1 MDCDDATECGSGGA
15 NDGVNITIPYL
26 RRLIFYAEAL
36 AYGAPKTTLS
46 IDDDDDA
53 PNLDEDGESL
63 VSHLAQI
70 LLLAADPLNL
80 ISSKTVPSEFFEDGD
95 IGRVVDDE
103 AMQEND
109 DTENEEA
116 TDECIPYKF
125 IPLRVK
131 GGRKRD
137 PTRIDALRHLL
148 RALAPIALDVA
159 TRACCH
165 VLVSNTESA
174 KKKKSNTADND
185 DNDDV
190 SGERE
195 RLQAFVLMGFWISV
209 APQLAPIISD
219 LFNEYPN
226 LAASNNVECP
236 LSILP
241 FVQNK
246 MTAGEGISK
255 ADDDEE
261 AEAAVVAA
269 EAATELLDAF
279 CSKRNEN
286 AFVRKWW
293 NWDTSLFILIHA
305 GSDLDYAKVV
315 KEENNTNNTESTVK
329 DIAYFIG
336 GYSPETNAPHCTHWK
351 EPLFQMRWFA
361 SRAVGSLFSLRP
373 LPLSNFLKSVSVY
386 DIDVP
391 FVRHPWSIDEE
402 SALWEKNSMLGVGRI
417 VLPNTRKIKLE
428 MKSPDDNVA
437 KYTFPIPSI
446 EDVRDTIQLHP
457 SLVHA
462 GRGALIPRRGSV
474 VSYHHWCQSD
484 DESQERYPIQSVPLF
499 QRILQKIKSNSR
511 NGKVVLIVCIR
522 VLTGSPSAN
531 FSCQDDELL
540 ELHVDEETDSK
551 TLLGS
556 YVATDIPGE
565 FIWMP
570 GPLTTAARSGRW
582 VLIEDVDSCPE
593 EIQAALL
600 RLLEERVLP
609 LGVGK
614 EERCHPGFR
623 LFGTCLTHINSDGR
637 PTRRLG
643 AGGKR
648 ILQPNL
654 WRKVHV
660 NPLPFAELQEVGQ
673 QMHPDLPKSVAEAV
687 LNVLRRLDNSG
698 RDDEGDNTNNDQT
711 RNSGHM
717 KEGIFGHGARSASV
731 REYIKLLS
739 RIASALHFEP
749 GSDYVTESQ
758 RLDCLAET
766 VDIFAMS
773 CPNIERRRDFISQI
787 AAPIWGLT
795 ADAATRYIEGRIPS
809 ISAGGHMNRRIEIGR
824 TKFAREEEELR
835 RDKPCARLMESVAVC
850 AAQNEPA
857 LLVGETGCGK
867 TTIVQRLANLTG
879 QSLLVQNLSLQ
890 TDSTDLLGGYK
901 PLEMRHVA
909 RGVYDKFVDL
919 FVSSFSRSQNA
930 QFLRYVLTAFEK
942 GDWKKLAQCF
952 LKAAGMGEKKM
963 NELSKKGKEA
973 NNLELWSDFRST
985 AERFERQ
992 RVASE
997 SGLAFLFTEGALVD
1011 AIRTGKWVLLDEIN
1025 LASSETL
1032 QRLCGLLDDAHGS
1045 ITLTEKAMNPATDAG
1060 KKDLPAS
1067 IRSRFTEIYVDELYL
1082 DKAVST
1088 NGVPLEHSESVMS
1101 SVDMY
1106 LKCRSLSE
1114 QSLVDGGGQRPRY
1127 TMRTLCRT
1135 LVAARNLV
1143 IQQRFAPQ
1151 RALLE
1156 GFELAFEG
1164 SLDLPSRAIVQKQF
1178 KSMLSKG
1185 PEGRN
1190 GSNAFVM
1197 IKPFWIKSGPADP
1210 TDWADPVNSPDG
1222 KPKFVLTPSATG
1234 NLRRLC
1240 QAVASGPWSV
1250 LLEGPTSAGKTSL
1263 VEYLA
1268 ARCGHRCVRIN
1279 NHEHTDI
1286 QEYTGSYAA
1295 DSKGKISFQE
1305 GILVQALRKGHW
1317 VILDELNLAPSE
1329 VLEALNR
1336 LLDDNRELY
1345 LAEINEVVKPHENFR
1360 LFATQNPAGAYGGRK
1375 PLSKAF
1381 RNRFVE
1387 VHMSDIPEDEMIV
1400 ILERRCDLLRWANR
1414 GASSKS
1420 ELAAEGYMLLAERLR
1435 VDEEK
1440 EVVRSVIEK
1449 EMKVSVELD
1458 ELYYGKGSEGRRLL
1472 SEALGQESSLAAS
1485 GIDASYFSTAMH
1497 NPERASAASRRYG
1510 VREDDRGSAAKH
1522 YYAKGA
1528 DIVNCH
1534 ASTETS
1540 DLLGGFRPVR
1550 GRQAIATDMVT
1561 KTADFLLKWE
1571 DPSFDIEEIA
1581 PSFMKQ
1587 QQSTSDTPS
1596 DSPNQII
1603 DFFRKLSKSYPCEEE
1618 ASEGDKKR
1626 RKFSGGKL
1634 AMNTDWAQLVSDTH
1648 REMEI
1653 MFQKHSALFEWA
1665 DGPLV
1670 LSMKDGNMILLDE
1683 MSLAEDA
1690 VLERLNSVLE
1700 PSRTLVLAEKGGEG
1714 PSCVHE
1720 TDDTTQIFSSE
1731 RTFSSTIEKHMLD
1744 DNTSV
1749 QGITEIRRF
1758 MLDYFEWFNV
1768 AICDDPASFCNDFK
1782 LSLRDVLSW
1791 ARFIADVHIKDK
1803 SVDLFSAFAHGA
1815 SLMHLDGLGLGTGVS
1830 NQDATAT
1837 KNKAKEFLYS
1847 KSLHKDELQG
1857 ISNSLISTQHTFGVE
1872 PFTISTGR
1880 EEIPQ
1885 CLGFNLTAPTTGMNL
1900 RRVLR
1905 GLQISKPILLE
1916 GSPGVGK
1923 TSLISALAKASGHHL
1938 VRINLSEQTDISDL
1952 MGSDLPYSSEGL
1964 GLLDELNLASQS
1976 VLEGLN
1982 SCLDH
1987 RASVYV
1993 PELGLTFDCPPTF
2006 RIFGAQNPLAQGGGR
2021 KGLPNPDIVENIISF
2036 NQGVQSDI
2044 DLRLYGQHGS
2054 PWEFNLRDIFRWCQ
2068 LLTSGGNS
2076 VTPDFVARYA
2086 DMLYTQRLR
2095 TDSDRTLIEN
2105 RFRDHFGDTFKSSPN
2120 AKLEVTKDSV
2130 VIGKTVLQRFTGSS
2144 HWSGVPVKESEADL
2158 SESLLR
2164 PMEAVASCIRMN
2176 WACLLIGPPSSGK
2189 SALLKNIA
2197 GACNVHIETLAMT
2210 SSTDV
2215 TELIGCFEQTD
2226 SLGMAKH
2233 VIATIRHIYDGVC
2246 VSGSVDGEL
2255 VQKINHYYWCISRE
2269 ISKLKDKDDK
2279 SSMTETKLSYQ
2290 RLGNCWNIL
2299 KQSCPLPLIFHRIS
2313 LTKSQHAAN
2322 AMERGYWLHLENVNF
2337 CPSSVLDR
2345 LNPLMEFGG
2354 ELVMTECG
2362 IADEEQNAKPRVI
2375 KPHPNFRLF
2384 LSMNPNSHGEVSRAM
2399 RNRCIEVYVLPSKL
2413 GSDHPDTK
2421 TVSEVDTID
2430 AFAGI
2435 WGMGIRSHAISQFL
2449 VQSHVTECQR
2459 SCEVQEDPPHINTL
2473 KQWGNLSIGL
2483 MRRGMSRTSIEVSH
2497 NITYEN
2503 DECSPFHAHGSA
2515 LMLAAAATGIVSG
2528 WNLQANPQISHIL
2541 RWSRL
2546 LRAVQID
2553 MDEDFKSEVFNYFVT
2568 LQPAQ
2573 FRTSGTGK
2581 QPGTR
2586 LLVEAISRLI
2596 EMIPY
2601 GDTKVALSVLDG
2613 YCTESASHVKCISL
2627 LLYSMLP
2634 SVASSQM
2641 TLNDTMDTFHET
2653 RLSDMGRSELKTFN
2667 SCQLSRISN
2676 LLGEMMTYSKLHQ
2689 ADDVSST
2696 SEMSVIAYRWMKK
2709 AFANFQLMHQ
2719 QAEDTNSEH
2728 CRLLKQLLLSIE
2740 ALDEVIQESTGGS
2753 LVSSDILWKRSGHP
2767 LLPSKRNEFE
2777 DLNTLQ
2783 AISKSCALTTEDLFG
2798 FAKIGSS
2805 PTTVQVD
2812 LKKLISL
2819 NHGSLFAKSVFRR
2832 ELLGALGLTF
2842 WAATDETKDV
2852 ASKGTAYN
2860 ALKVLTRSFSKS
2872 KDEFVASVH
2881 LATIDTSIKTR
2892 STRAFGEIQCAQIG
2906 EILCISE
2913 EAAIVGT
2920 VSQILQKYYDSDHS
2934 EVITDLRKLEGKI
2947 KSFVNNHLLIRNDQ
2961 RVIFGRIKLSYG
2973 HWRVM
2978 VQYFQRPRFNQ
2989 LSSLSPALWNKD
3001 GSDLPRVQESSSL
3014 FDAASKNVILSSCA
3028 GPSRTELNVQRAALF
3043 RLLRL
3048 PSQDVGTV
3056 FSTVENGEA
3065 RKAQAKKLINLFAQ
3079 KLTADSIVQPTE
3091 IIRYL
3096 ALNVLGAFQEEFRV
3110 TDIVHL
3116 LSNGASE
3123 LVAIFGKCQ
3132 TKSFVNTSSSLQCHW
3147 KEAGGKGGSA
3157 KLVLDDVSSKLS
3169 SYSLHFAT
3177 KQLFTL
3183 AEQASKKKAGQQ
3195 KKIIER
3201 PSNSPPFQ
3209 ELFRE
3214 MHHFCRTVAST
3225 NNVLSLADA
3234 IENQPNSRSQ
3244 EINWQYSA
3252 AAFSDR
3258 LSSVYSMYEDITIPC
3273 LSEIRS
3279 IQRGLR
3285 ELALNYDVSS
3295 RAGAIVK
3302 MQDALLSYP
3311 IVNKSFSHHLTNQS
3325 YAEVVKEL
3333 SHRFG
3338 IDGCAKQD
3346 VGAILRSIELA
3357 TLMRLQ
3363 VGSKMNRQNKLH
3375 GETLDQVN
3383 AMFASLAQST
3393 GIESFTADTADKDAI
3408 VDQEE
3413 KELREYFPDHGAEF
3427 QRIVAKL
3434 EHEEDESDEEDD
3446 IVKAKETAQLSDLE
3460 WMKKSQ
3466 EEQKFLGSHMFAL
3479 TLRCSVNRSLW
3490 SPLLTNDAIR
3500 DFHSDPFPS
3509 ESVKADAPLRSLLI
3523 RVGQLLG
3530 AFPGHSVLVAIGQI
3544 VEKVRQLDIHTNSLG
3559 KVMSGL
3565 EVILRKAQDW
3575 EQHASQHVQLGK
3587 PLKEI
3592 SSLVATWRKL
3602 ELQSWSHLLTIR
3614 ENRRSVRPRRHWARL
3629 YALIHGISESEEL
3642 RASLNEAALK
3652 HGHSPSWIWK
3662 GYPEISKRLGADGDV
3677 KCIEDLAK
3685 VLDTFIL
3692 TSNIAEFRTRLDLIE
3707 NFANE
3712 LRNDCEVNG
3721 PTRVTLTR
3729 LLLSFCNY
3737 YSRFEPL
3744 ISKTITTL
3752 REPIEKRLK
3761 DEVKLAKWDEQSYY
3775 ALAESSEK
3783 NHRKLMKFLRDYDE
3797 ALDTSVLSVLE
3808 QNFAEGVRSMNQ
3820 GTAADHEPVTTMPS
3834 NVSIFPQ
3841 LSVGGKIIGDNT
3853 LPPTKMLSVS
3863 VPTGLSSK
3871 TRYTKRM
3878 KTVIPK
3884 GTSWAYNGAV
3894 AASEMSDAI
3903 FQRIDSLREP
3913 KVTKQ
3918 VKQRALTDLF
3928 KSLKDQGYSSMKW
3941 SVPFNLHHTHHMM
3954 QLPVPSLCG
3963 QSFWDNSVST
3973 SLDKA
3978 NHTSIDVRLRYHD
3991 FQRSMLANMIQSTST
4006 IESILRSYK
4015 GVAESLPMGQM
4026 NINRNIASF
4035 EESLSLLVENLNQL
4049 ILPMKEASQF
4059 VDNDQDRGRLR
4070 DAIALITGCVS
4081 KLEENYKFCH
4091 GQTPITSQRVESISV
4106 TMTKTLAEVRMN
4118 VQSCIE
4124 SCGNVIP
4131 SSLFVS
4137 SVEEVHRCYTLS
4149 LCVKENVEESI
4160 DATSKSPTVRATTAA
4175 ISALVQRILISAQSI
4190 CDVAEGAKDVE
4201 SNDDD
4206 YETTDD
4212 SSSLFRSNA
4221 KMIEEWS
4228 NLRQDRLIDGLE
4240 SLSESLTHLH
4250 NDISSNDY
4258 SRSLCTR
4265 ATVSSFALAD
4275 NIQEVSKSRL
4285 QDALTFYQNHAK
4297 FLYILLRVF
4306 RNLVAKGFCSDDVS
4320 DGGEGDGEGG
4330 AGDMKFEDDVEGT
4343 GMGEGDG
4350 KNDVTDEIEN
4360 EEQLLGLKGDE
4371 DQDASAQQERKELKE
4386 DEVDTGMEMEN
4397 DFDGEKFDLP
4407 DQPED
4412 QKEDDNGDDEE
4423 EELDREMGDGD
4434 DPNEQVVTKRC
4445 GTTTKMMNQDQEKF
4459 EEDSKMAGEQ
4469 LEDEMRTKED
4479 ENDDEDAK
4487 GKDGGEEH
4495 KPSQPE
4501 VDESK
4506 PEDSKDESAD
4516 KDENPIEDDMVNDD
4530 TEDKYED
4537 KHDGVDVR
4545 NENEDE
4551 EEGDEDLGIDL
4562 NDGLNLD
4569 DGEDANDDNASED
4582 GDMDDNIDE
4591 DADTDD
4597 NDGGEDGNTGE
4608 IDPEEEDDDEEM
4620 REPDNMEPVGQGGAG
4635 DEEQQNE
4642 PEAPDDEDQTPRSQP
4657 PPKSD
4662 YDSNEQLHG
4671 VAAEDGQ
4678 DQPEDDDADEGMADE
4693 NNTGGAEED
4702 DPTGQS
4708 SQGDG
4713 GNGDDGNWQK
4723 GRDEEQDGS
4732 TNQSEQHN
4740 EVPNPFRSPGDAEK
4754 FWHKRLDIIQDDSQ
4768 REEETD
4774 VSEEQANEE
4783 ENKQKDGQFEYTMEG
4798 EQNSGQ
4804 VLGVAEEE
4812 QAMQLNEADDDDVE
4826 PQNNQEDQINMDT
4839 DAEEKRAQQQNSS
4852 RSNRKD
4858 NAEPKQSDVKEEK
4871 MEDPAEVSE
4880 MDTHAEEEEDV
4891 EEDESNAVVK
4901 TKSASFKTQSTDDAS
4916 DDDNSVG
4923 DEQFIKTSMREA
4935 SSSHGALGGNKLRGD
4950 YRTGKRVNM
4959 KRIIGYIASGY
4970 RKDKIW
4976 LRRTKPAKRD
4986 YRVLIA
4992 VDDSE
4997 SMQNGKAGDMALRAL
5012 ATLANGMSQLEIGQ
5026 LGVASFGEDM
5036 KLIHPFNLPF
5046 TSESGVNI
5054 ASNFTF
5060 NAKRTRT
5067 ALCIESSIAALDSA
5081 KKNMLMVMI
5090 IVEGEA
5096 AESKKKNESIL
5107 NMKEVSFVNGKP
5119 KIKHFIEDYPFPF
5132 YLVVEDLA
5140 ALPEILGDALRQWF
5154 EMLAQIQN
5162 AV

>member
-1 MDCDDATECGSGGA
+1 MDCDDATERGSGGA

-46 IDDDDDA
+46 IDDDDA
-53 PNLDEDGESL
+53 SNLDEDGESL
-63 VSHLAQI
+63 VSHLAQL

-174 KKKKSNTADND
+174 KKMKSNTANDDD
-185 DNDDV
+185 DNDEE

-195 RLQAFVLMGFWISV
+195 RLQAFVLMGYWISV

-226 LAASNNVECP
+226 LAASNNMECP

-246 MTAGEGISK
+246 MTTGDRISK

-305 GSDLDYAKVV
+305 GSGLDYANVMKGNDVDADGDALME
-315 KEENNTNNTESTVK
+315 EENNTNNTESTIK

-386 DIDVP
+386 DSDVP

-417 VLPNTRKIKLE
+417 VLPNTRKMKLE
-428 MKSPDDNVA
+428 MQSPDDNVE

-446 EDVRDTIQLHP
+446 EDVRDAIQIHP

-484 DESQERYPIQSVPLF
+484 DESQ
-499 QRILQKIKSNSR
+499 QRISNSERSFIPTNTTVR
-511 NGKVVLIVCIR
+511 NISLIAIAMASDPHPPPILVCGPSGSGKSSLIREMARLCSSFASESS
-522 VLTGSPSAN
+522 TGSPSAN

-582 VLIEDVDSCPE
+582 VLVEDVDSCPE

-623 LFGTCLTHINSDGR
+623 LFGTCLTHVNSDGR
-637 PTRRLG
+637 QTRRLG

-698 RDDEGDNTNNDQT
+698 RDDEGGNTNNDQT

-749 GSDYVTESQ
+749 GSEYVTESQ

-809 ISAGGHMNRRIEIGR
+809 ISAGGHMNCRIEIGR
-824 TKFAREEEELR
+824 TKLLARRSEDDMNDDTLAPGKKKNFAETNHAL
-835 RDKPCARLMESVAVC
+835 RLMESVAVC

-1045 ITLTEKAMNPATDAG
+1045 ITLTEKGDAEAVIRHPDFRIFAAMNPATDAG

-1067 IRSRFTEIYVDELYL
+1067 IRSRFTEIYVDELVDPLQLRSVAARYL

-1135 LVAARNLV
+1135 LVAARNLI

-1178 KSMLSKG
+1178 KGMLSKG
-1185 PEGRN
+1185 VSQKERDHPGRRPEGRN

-1197 IKPFWIKSGPADP
+1197 IKPFWIKSGSADP

-1400 ILERRCDLLRWANR
+1400 ILERRCGCPPSHAKLLVKVMKSLRQRRSRSGIFRGKDGLITPRDLLRWANR

-1485 GIDASYFSTAMH
+1485 GIDVKAIAPTQSMMRLLTLVQRCIIQKEPVLLVGDTGCGKTTVVQLLSIIMQ
-1497 NPERASAASRRYG
+1497 
-1510 VREDDRGSAAKH
+1510 RELTV
-1522 YYAKGA
+1522 
-1528 DIVNCH
+1528 VNCH

-1561 KTADFLLKWE
+1561 KTTDFLLKWE

-1587 QQSTSDTPS
+1587 QQSTSDIPS

-1603 DFFRKLSKSYPCEEE
+1603 DFFRKLSKAYPCDEE

-1670 LSMKDGNMILLDE
+1670 LSMKDGSMILLDE

-1731 RTFSSTIEKHMLD
+1731 VRAHEDFRIFATMNPGGDFGKRELSPALRSRFTEIWVPSVSQRSDIDMVLERTFSSTIEKHMLD
-1744 DNTSV
+1744 DNNSV
-1749 QGITEIRRF
+1749 HGITEIRRF

-1830 NQDATAT
+1830 NHDATAT
-1837 KNKAKEFLYS
+1837 KNKAKEFLYRQITS
-1847 KSLHKDELQG
+1847 QGSSNVVGFQDELQG

-1952 MGSDLPYSSEGL
+1952 MGSDLPYSSESDSDAASSTAQFRWCDGVL
-1964 GLLDELNLASQS
+1964 LKAIKRGDWVLLDELNLASQS

-2021 KGLPNPDIVENIISF
+2021 KGLPKSFLNRFTKVYIEALTKADLTSIVMTQFPSLQADIVENIISF

-2105 RFRDHFGDTFKSSPN
+2105 RFRDHFEDTFKSSPN

-2130 VIGKTVLQRFTGSS
+2130 VIGKTELQRFTGSS

-2279 SSMTETKLSYQ
+2279 SSMTRNKTLLSAIGKLLECFEAVLSINSDFSSDFADQ
-2290 RLGNCWNIL
+2290 ITTCRQWLTSLKRKGSGTNNQSPFKWVDGIL
-2299 KQSCPLPLIFHRIS
+2299 VQ
-2313 LTKSQHAAN
+2313 

-2435 WGMGIRSHAISQFL
+2435 WGMGIRSHAIGQFL

-2473 KQWGNLSIGL
+2473 KQWGNLFIGL

-2503 DECSPFHAHGSA
+2503 DECSPFHADGSA

-2553 MDEDFKSEVFNYFVT
+2553 MDEDFKSEVFNYFVK

-2586 LLVEAISRLI
+2586 LLIEAISRLI

-2613 YCTESASHVKCISL
+2613 YCTESASHAKFISL

-2641 TLNDTMDTFHET
+2641 TLNDTLDTFHET
-2653 RLSDMGRSELKTFN
+2653 HTGMGRSELTTFN

-2696 SEMSVIAYRWMKK
+2696 SEMSVIAVSYHIDTNRLDTSVITCPITPHLFPLFKLVDDYLHTCHNMVATPSMDEVLSYENFLRCRDRFWQYLDRSAYCSSGSTSPVGFPIAGFLVQYRWMKK

-2719 QAEDTNSEH
+2719 QAEDSNSEH
-2728 CRLLKQLLLSIE
+2728 CRLLKQLLISIE

-2805 PTTVQVD
+2805 PSTVQVD

-2881 LATIDTSIKTR
+2881 LATIDTSIKTVENALDLEAIKNIIGELADKTNNADLFLR
-2892 STRAFGEIQCAQIG
+2892 DLLVAFGEIQCAQIG

-2920 VSQILQKYYDSDHS
+2920 VSQILQQYYDSDHS

-2947 KSFVNNHLLIRNDQ
+2947 KSFVNKSLAHTQRPTSDLRPYQTLLWALESESTTGSMLKHLLRCIFPRMLFSLHNHQWCNTFNDLDS
-2961 RVIFGRIKLSYG
+2961 ISCHL
-2973 HWRVM
+2973 
-2978 VQYFQRPRFNQ
+2978 
-2989 LSSLSPALWNKD
+2989 LSPALWNKD

-3096 ALNVLGAFQEEFRV
+3096 ALNVLGAFHEEFGV

-3116 LSNGASE
+3116 LSNDASE
-3123 LVAIFGKCQ
+3123 LVAILGKCQ
-3132 TKSFVNTSSSLQCHW
+3132 NKVIREHIIKLAVPLVENLQALETSDEGSSLWRRHLANAWIHIGLLRLHLLIPSSPIDPGRKPAEKVDQLNW
-3147 KEAGGKGGSA
+3147 F
-3157 KLVLDDVSSKLS
+3157 LDDVSSKLS
-3169 SYSLHFAT
+3169 SYSLHFGMTCGDFTPDTAAT

-3225 NNVLSLADA
+3225 KNVLSLADA

-3393 GIESFTADTADKDAI
+3393 GIESITADTADKDAI

-3434 EHEEDESDEEDD
+3434 EDEEDESDEEDD
-3446 IVKAKETAQLSDLE
+3446 IVKAKETTQLSDLEVSMIVELHRELFSPSKKKIEDSLRIKAFTRCYDAASRLNHLTE

-3509 ESVKADAPLRSLLI
+3509 ESVKADSPLRSLLI

-3629 YALIHGISESEEL
+3629 YGLIHGISESEEL

-3820 GTAADHEPVTTMPS
+3820 GAAADHEPVTTMPS

-3841 LSVGGKIIGDNT
+3841 LSAGGKIVGDNT
-3853 LPPTKMLSVS
+3853 LQPNQNVISFRSNRLIIKDVS
-3863 VPTGLSSK
+3863 SEEWSSADMVDLADK
-3871 TRYTKRM
+3871 YVVGISRYTKRM

-3918 VKQRALTDLF
+3918 MKQRALTDLF

-3941 SVPFNLHHTHHMM
+3941 SVPFNMHHTHHMM

-3963 QSFWDNSVST
+3963 QSFWDNSAST
-3973 SLDKA
+3973 SLDKGESYF
-3978 NHTSIDVRLRYHD
+3978 HRCQVEISRLRIEISMLGSQYMSQREMTLMQGYSDHIL
-3991 FQRSMLANMIQSTST
+3991 FILCQQRSMLANMIQSTST

-4026 NINRNIASF
+4026 NISMNIASF

-4106 TMTKTLAEVRMN
+4106 TMTKTLAEVRMD

-4190 CDVAEGAKDVE
+4190 CDVGEGAKDVE
-4201 SNDDD
+4201 SNGDDN
-4206 YETTDD
+4206 ETTDD

-4228 NLRQDRLIDGLE
+4228 DLRQDRLIDGLE

-4250 NDISSNDY
+4250 NDIYSNDY

-4434 DPNEQVVTKRC
+4434 DPNEQVVDE
-4445 GTTTKMMNQDQEKF
+4445 KMWDN
-4459 EEDSKMAGEQ
+4459 
-4469 LEDEMRTKED
+4469 
-4479 ENDDEDAK
+4479 DED
-4487 GKDGGEEH
+4487 GK
-4495 KPSQPE
+4495 
-4501 VDESK
+4501 
-4506 PEDSKDESAD
+4506 
-4516 KDENPIEDDMVNDD
+4516 
-4530 TEDKYED
+4530 
-4537 KHDGVDVR
+4537 
-4545 NENEDE
+4545 
-4551 EEGDEDLGIDL
+4551 L
-4562 NDGLNLD
+4562 
-4569 DGEDANDDNASED
+4569 
-4582 GDMDDNIDE
+4582 
-4591 DADTDD
+4591 
-4597 NDGGEDGNTGE
+4597 
-4608 IDPEEEDDDEEM
+4608 
-4620 REPDNMEPVGQGGAG
+4620 
-4635 DEEQQNE
+4635 
-4642 PEAPDDEDQTPRSQP
+4642 
-4657 PPKSD
+4657 
-4662 YDSNEQLHG
+4662 
-4671 VAAEDGQ
+4671 
-4678 DQPEDDDADEGMADE
+4678 
-4693 NNTGGAEED
+4693 
-4702 DPTGQS
+4702 
-4708 SQGDG
+4708 
-4713 GNGDDGNWQK
+4713 
-4723 GRDEEQDGS
+4723 
-4732 TNQSEQHN
+4732 
-4740 EVPNPFRSPGDAEK
+4740 
-4754 FWHKRLDIIQDDSQ
+4754 
-4768 REEETD
+4768 
-4774 VSEEQANEE
+4774 
-4783 ENKQKDGQFEYTMEG
+4783 
-4798 EQNSGQ
+4798 
-4804 VLGVAEEE
+4804 
-4812 QAMQLNEADDDDVE
+4812 
-4826 PQNNQEDQINMDT
+4826 
-4839 DAEEKRAQQQNSS
+4839 
-4852 RSNRKD
+4852 
-4858 NAEPKQSDVKEEK
+4858 
-4871 MEDPAEVSE
+4871 
-4880 MDTHAEEEEDV
+4880 
-4891 EEDESNAVVK
+4891 
-4901 TKSASFKTQSTDDAS
+4901 
-4916 DDDNSVG
+4916 
-4923 DEQFIKTSMREA
+4923 
-4935 SSSHGALGGNKLRGD
+4935 
-4950 YRTGKRVNM
+4950 
-4959 KRIIGYIASGY
+4959 
-4970 RKDKIW
+4970 
-4976 LRRTKPAKRD
+4976 
-4986 YRVLIA
+4986 
-4992 VDDSE
+4992 
-4997 SMQNGKAGDMALRAL
+4997 
-5012 ATLANGMSQLEIGQ
+5012 
-5026 LGVASFGEDM
+5026 
-5036 KLIHPFNLPF
+5036 
-5046 TSESGVNI
+5046 
-5054 ASNFTF
+5054 
-5060 NAKRTRT
+5060 
-5067 ALCIESSIAALDSA
+5067 
-5081 KKNMLMVMI
+5081 
-5090 IVEGEA
+5090 
-5096 AESKKKNESIL
+5096 
-5107 NMKEVSFVNGKP
+5107 
-5119 KIKHFIEDYPFPF
+5119 
-5132 YLVVEDLA
+5132 
-5140 ALPEILGDALRQWF
+5140 
-5154 EMLAQIQN
+5154 
-5162 AV
+5162 

>member
-1 MDCDDATECGSGGA
+1 MGCEDETERGSGGA
-15 NDGVNITIPYL
+15 NGGVNITIPYL

-36 AYGAPKTTLS
+36 AYGAPKTSLS
-46 IDDDDDA
+46 TDDA
-53 PNLDEDGESL
+53 PSLDGDGESL
-63 VSHLAQI
+63 VNHLAQI

-95 IGRVVDDE
+95 IGRVVDE
-103 AMQEND
+103 SMQEND
-109 DTENEEA
+109 DTETEEA

-148 RALAPIALDVA
+148 RALAPVALDVA

-174 KKKKSNTADND
+174 KKKTSNNNTSAEDEN
-185 DNDDV
+185 NEK

-226 LAASNNVECP
+226 LAANNDVECP

-246 MTAGEGISK
+246 MNGQSGSK
-255 ADDDEE
+255 PVDDEE

-269 EAATELLDAF
+269 EAAAELLDSF

-286 AFVRKWW
+286 AFVKKWW

-305 GSDLDYAKVV
+305 GSDLNYANVMKGDNVDADGDALM
-315 KEENNTNNTESTVK
+315 EEGNNNMDNTESTVK

-336 GYSPETNAPHCTHWK
+336 GYSPETNAPHCIHWK
-351 EPLFQMRWFA
+351 EPIFQMRWFA
-361 SRAVGSLFSLRP
+361 SRAVGALFSLRP

-386 DIDVP
+386 DSDVP

-402 SALWEKNSMLGVGRI
+402 NALWEKNSMLSVGRI
-417 VLPNTRKIKLE
+417 VLPNTRKIKTDAQ
-428 MKSPDDNVA
+428 SPDDNVD
-437 KYTFPIPSI
+437 KYTFPIPSL
-446 EDVRDTIQLHP
+446 EDVRDAIQLHP
-457 SLVHA
+457 SLIHA
-462 GRGALIPRRGSV
+462 GRGILLPRRGSV

-484 DESQERYPIQSVPLF
+484 DASQ
-499 QRILQKIKSNSR
+499 QRISSPERSFIPTNTTVRNISLIAIAMASDPHPPPILVCGPSGSGKSS
-511 NGKVVLIVCIR
+511 LIREMARLCSSFAAESPR
-522 VLTGSPSAN
+522 GSLSVN

-540 ELHVDEETDSK
+540 ELHIDEETDSK

-673 QMHPDLPKSVAEAV
+673 QMHPELPKSVAEAV
-687 LNVLRRLDNSG
+687 LNVLRNLDNSG
-698 RDDEGDNTNNDQT
+698 RGDENENASNDQT
-711 RNSGHM
+711 RKTGHM
-717 KEGIFGHGARSASV
+717 KESIFGHGARSASV

-749 GSDYVTESQ
+749 GSEYVTESQ

-824 TKFAREEEELR
+824 TKLLARRSEDDMNDDTIAPGKKKNFAETNHAL
-835 RDKPCARLMESVAVC
+835 RLMESVAVC

-930 QFLRYVLTAFEK
+930 QFLRYVLAAFEK

-992 RVASE
+992 RIASE

-1045 ITLTEKAMNPATDAG
+1045 ITLTEKGDAEAVIRHPDFRIFAAMNPATDAG

-1067 IRSRFTEIYVDELYL
+1067 IRSRFTEIYVDELVDPLQLRSVAARYL

-1101 SVDMY
+1101 SVDTY

-1135 LVAARNLV
+1135 LVAARNLI

-1185 PEGRN
+1185 VSQKERDHPGRRPEGRN
-1190 GSNAFVM
+1190 GGNAFVM

-1222 KPKFVLTPSATG
+1222 KPKFVLTPSATA

-1400 ILERRCDLLRWANR
+1400 ILERRCGCPTSHAKLLVKVMKSLRQRRSRSGIFRGKDGLITPRDLLRWANR

-1420 ELAAEGYMLLAERLR
+1420 DLAAEGYMLLAERLR

-1449 EMKVSVELD
+1449 EMKVSIELD
-1458 ELYYGKGSEGRRLL
+1458 ELYYGKSSEGRRLL

-1485 GIDASYFSTAMH
+1485 GINVKAIAPTQSMMRLLTLVQRCIVQKEPVLLVGDTGCGKTTVVQLLSIIMQ
-1497 NPERASAASRRYG
+1497 
-1510 VREDDRGSAAKH
+1510 RELTV
-1522 YYAKGA
+1522 
-1528 DIVNCH
+1528 VNCH

-1550 GRQAIATDMVT
+1550 GRQAIATDMIA
-1561 KTADFLLKWE
+1561 KTTEFLLKWA
-1571 DPSFDIEEIA
+1571 DPSFDIADIA
-1581 PSFMKQ
+1581 PSFLKQ
-1587 QQSTSDTPS
+1587 QQTAAEIPA
-1596 DSPNQII
+1596 DSPKQII
-1603 DFFRKLSKSYPCEEE
+1603 DFFRKLSKAYPGDDEVP
-1618 ASEGDKKR
+1618 EGDKKR

-1634 AMNTDWAQLVSDTH
+1634 AMNTDWAQLVTKTH
-1648 REMEI
+1648 RELEHL
-1653 MFQKHSALFEWA
+1653 FQKHSALFEWA

-1670 LSMKDGNMILLDE
+1670 LSMKDGKMILLDE

-1720 TDDTTQIFSSE
+1720 SDEPTQVFSSEVRAHEDFRFFATMNPGGDFGKRELSPALRSRFTEIWVPSISQRSDIDLVLE
-1731 RTFSSTIEKHMLD
+1731 RTFSSTIEKYVLD
-1744 DNTSV
+1744 DNSNV
-1749 QGITEIRRF
+1749 QGITEIRKM

-1803 SVDLFSAFAHGA
+1803 SVDIFSAFAHGA

-1830 NQDATAT
+1830 NQDAVAT
-1837 KNKAKEFLYS
+1837 KTKAKEFLYKQITS
-1847 KSLHKDELQG
+1847 QGSTNVVGFQDELQG
-1857 ISNSLISTQHTFGVE
+1857 ISNSLISTQHIFGVE

-1880 EEIPQ
+1880 EEKPQ

-1952 MGSDLPYSSEGL
+1952 MGSDLPYSSESDSEATTSTAQFRWCDGVL
-1964 GLLDELNLASQS
+1964 LKAIKRGDWVLLDELNLASQS

-1993 PELGLTFDCPPTF
+1993 PELGMTFDCPPTF

-2021 KGLPNPDIVENIISF
+2021 KGLPKSFLNRFTKVYIEALTKDDLISIVTTQFPSLQANTVENIISF

-2044 DLRLYGQHGS
+2044 DSRLYGQHGS

-2068 LLTSGGNS
+2068 LLTSGVNN

-2095 TDSDRTLIEN
+2095 TDADRTLIEN
-2105 RFRDHFGDTFKSSPN
+2105 RFRGHFGDTFKSSPN

-2130 VIGKTVLQRFTGSS
+2130 VIGKTVLQRFAGSS
-2144 HWSGVPVKESEADL
+2144 HWSGVPVQESESDL

-2189 SALLKNIA
+2189 SALLNKLA

-2233 VIATIRHIYDGVC
+2233 VITTIRHIYDDVC
-2246 VSGSVDGEL
+2246 VSGDVDGEL
-2255 VQKINHYYWCISRE
+2255 VQKINHYYWCISKE

-2279 SSMTETKLSYQ
+2279 SSMTRNKTLLSAIDKLLECFEATFALTSGSSRDFANQ
-2290 RLGNCWNIL
+2290 ITTCRQWLTSLKRKSSGINNQSPFKWVDGIL
-2299 KQSCPLPLIFHRIS
+2299 VQ
-2313 LTKSQHAAN
+2313 

-2413 GSDHPDTK
+2413 GSGQSDTK
-2421 TVSEVDTID
+2421 TGSEVDTID

-2435 WGMGIRSHAISQFL
+2435 WGMGIRSHAISQYM
-2449 VQSHVTECQR
+2449 VQSHVTEFQE
-2459 SCEVQEDPPHINTL
+2459 SSEVQEDLPHINTL
-2473 KQWGNLSIGL
+2473 KQWSNLFIGL
-2483 MRRGMSRTSIEVSH
+2483 MRRGMSRLSIEVSH
-2497 NITYEN
+2497 SITYEN
-2503 DECSPFHAHGSA
+2503 DKGLPIHADGFP
-2515 LMLAAAATGIVSG
+2515 LMLSATGIVSG

-2546 LRAVQID
+2546 IRTVQTD
-2553 MDEDFKSEVFNYFVT
+2553 MDGNHRSEVFNYFVS

-2573 FRTSGTGK
+2573 YRTSENCK
-2581 QPGTR
+2581 EPGTI
-2586 LLVEAISRLI
+2586 LLHEATARLI
-2596 EMIPY
+2596 EMIPC
-2601 GDTKVALSVLDG
+2601 GDARTALSVLDG
-2613 YCTESASHVKCISL
+2613 YCTEAASHVKFISL
-2627 LLYSMLP
+2627 FLCSLLSA
-2634 SVASSQM
+2634 SFASSQM
-2641 TLNDTMDTFHET
+2641 TLNDALETSERTTFK
-2653 RLSDMGRSELKTFN
+2653 L
-2667 SCQLSRISN
+2667 CQLSRISN
-2676 LLGEMMTYSKLHQ
+2676 LLREVTTYSNLHHV
-2689 ADDVSST
+2689 DDVSST
-2696 SEMSVIAYRWMKK
+2696 SEMSVIAVSYYIETNRLDSSAITCPITPLLFPLFKLVDEYLHTCHDMDATPSMEEVLSYENFLRCRDRFWQYLNRSQYSSSGATTSLVGFSIAGFLVQYRWMKK
-2709 AFANFQLMHQ
+2709 AFENFRLHQ
-2719 QAEDTNSEH
+2719 TEASNLEQSS
-2728 CRLLKQLLLSIE
+2728 LLKQLLLSIE
-2740 ALDEVIQESTGGS
+2740 ALDEIIHESTGGS

-2767 LLPSKRNEFE
+2767 LLPSKRDHFE
-2777 DLNTLQ
+2777 DLSSLQ
-2783 AISKSCALTTEDLFG
+2783 VISTSCALTTEGFFG

-2805 PTTVQVD
+2805 TPAVQVD
-2812 LKKLISL
+2812 LKRLLSL
-2819 NHGSLFAKSVFRR
+2819 NHGCLFVKSIFRR

-2842 WAATDETKDV
+2842 WATTDETKVV
-2852 ASKGTAYN
+2852 APKGAADN
-2860 ALKVLTRSFSKS
+2860 ALKVLTRSFSRS
-2872 KDEFVASVH
+2872 KDEFLANVH
-2881 LATIDTSIKTR
+2881 LATIDTSIKTVENALDLEAIKNIIGELADKTNNADVFLR
-2892 STRAFGEIQCAQIG
+2892 DLLVAFGGIQCSQIG

-2913 EAAIVGT
+2913 EAVIVGS
-2920 VSQILQKYYDSDHS
+2920 VSKILQQYYDFNHH
-2934 EVITDLRKLEGKI
+2934 EVITDLRKLQGKI
-2947 KSFVNNHLLIRNDQ
+2947 KSFVNKSIGYTQRPTSDLRPYQTLLWALESESTTESMLKHLLRCIFPRMLFSLHNHEWCNSFNDLESISCHL
-2961 RVIFGRIKLSYG
+2961 V
-2973 HWRVM
+2973 
-2978 VQYFQRPRFNQ
+2978 
-2989 LSSLSPALWNKD
+2989 SPALWNKD
-3001 GSDLPRVQESSSL
+3001 SSDLPRIQESSSL
-3014 FDAASKNVILSSCA
+3014 FDTASKNVILSSCA
-3028 GPSRTELNVQRAALF
+3028 GPSRTELNVQRAAVF

-3065 RKAQAKKLINLFAQ
+3065 RKAQAKKLINIFAQ

-3096 ALNVLGAFQEEFRV
+3096 ALNVLGAFQEEFGV
-3110 TDIVHL
+3110 TNVAHL
-3116 LSNGASE
+3116 LSNDVSE
-3123 LVAIFGKCQ
+3123 LVAIFSKCQ
-3132 TKSFVNTSSSLQCHW
+3132 NKIVREHIMKLAVPLIENLKALESSDMGNSLWRRH
-3147 KEAGGKGGSA
+3147 SA
-3157 KLVLDDVSSKLS
+3157 HAWIHIGLLRLHLMIPSSPIDPGRKPAEKVEQLNLFLDDVSSKLS
-3169 SYSLHFAT
+3169 SHSLHFGMTSGDFAPDTSAT

-3201 PSNSPPFQ
+3201 PPNSPPFQ

-3214 MHHFCRTVAST
+3214 IHNFCRTVAST
-3225 NNVLSLADA
+3225 SNVLSLADA
-3234 IENQPNSRSQ
+3234 VENQPNSRSQ

-3273 LSEIRS
+3273 LNEIRS
-3279 IQRGLR
+3279 IQHGLR
-3285 ELALNYDVSS
+3285 ELALNCDDSF

-3302 MQDALLSYP
+3302 MQDALLTYP
-3311 IVNKSFSHHLTNQS
+3311 IVNKSFPHHLTNQS
-3325 YAEVVKEL
+3325 YVDVVKEL
-3333 SHRFG
+3333 SNRFG
-3338 IDGCAKQD
+3338 VDGCAKQD
-3346 VGAILRSIELA
+3346 VGAILRSLELA

-3363 VGSKMNRQNKLH
+3363 VGSRMNRQNKLH

-3383 AMFASLAQST
+3383 SMFASLAQSAGIDSISTDTT
-3393 GIESFTADTADKDAI
+3393 GNGTDE
-3408 VDQEE
+3408 DQEE

-3427 QRIVAKL
+3427 QRIVAKS
-3434 EHEEDESDEEDD
+3434 EEEYEDESDEEEDF
-3446 IVKAKETAQLSDLE
+3446 VKPNTTTQLSDLEVSMIVDLHRELFSPSKKKIEDSLRIKAFTRCYDAASRLNHLTE

-3466 EEQKFLGSHMFAL
+3466 EEDKFLGSHMFAL
-3479 TLRCSVNRSLW
+3479 TLRCNVNRSLW

-3509 ESVKADAPLRSLLI
+3509 ESVKADVPLRSLLI

-3544 VEKVRQLDIHTNSLG
+3544 VERVRQLDIHTNSLG

-3587 PLKEI
+3587 PLKDI

-3614 ENRRSVRPRRHWARL
+3614 ENRRNVRPRRHWARL
-3629 YALIHGISESEEL
+3629 YGLIHGFRKSDELEVSLSEV
-3642 RASLNEAALK
+3642 ALK

-3662 GYPEISKRLGADGDV
+3662 GYPEISKRMGVDGDV

-3692 TSNIAEFRTRLDLIE
+3692 TSNIAEFRTRLNLIE

-3712 LRNDCEVNG
+3712 LRHDCEVNG
-3721 PTRVTLTR
+3721 PTRLTLTR

-3744 ISKTITTL
+3744 ISQKITTL
-3752 REPIEKRLK
+3752 RDPIEKRLK

-3820 GTAADHEPVTTMPS
+3820 GNAVDHEPVTTMPS

-3841 LSVGGKIIGDNT
+3841 LSVGGKIVGDNS
-3853 LPPTKMLSVS
+3853 LPPNKSATNFRSNRFIVKEVS
-3863 VPTGLSSK
+3863 SEEWSSAGMADIADK
-3871 TRYTKRM
+3871 FVVGISRYTKRM
-3878 KTVIPK
+3878 KTVIPQ
-3884 GTSWAYNGAV
+3884 GTSWAYNGAAV
-3894 AASEMSDAI
+3894 ASEMSNAI

-3941 SVPFNLHHTHHMM
+3941 SVPFHIHHIHHIM
-3954 QLPVPSLCG
+3954 QLPVPSLSG
-3963 QSFWDNSVST
+3963 QSFWDDSLST
-3973 SLDKA
+3973 SLDRGESYF
-3978 NHTSIDVRLRYHD
+3978 HRCQVEISRLRVEISMLGSQYMSQREMTLMQGYSDHIL
-3991 FQRSMLANMIQSTST
+3991 FILCQQRSMLANMIQSCST

-4015 GVAESLPMGQM
+4015 GVVEPLPMGQM
-4026 NINRNIASF
+4026 NISRNITNF
-4035 EESLSLLVENLNQL
+4035 EESLSSLVENLNQL
-4049 ILPMKEASQF
+4049 LLPMKEASQL
-4059 VDNDQDRGRLR
+4059 VDNDKDRERLR
-4070 DAIALITGCVS
+4070 DAIALVTGCVS

-4091 GQTPITSQRVESISV
+4091 GQTPITSQMIDSIRS
-4106 TMTKTLAEVRMN
+4106 TMTKTLDEVRLD
-4118 VQSCIE
+4118 VQSCVD
-4124 SCGNVIP
+4124 SCVNVIP

-4137 SVEEVHRCYTLS
+4137 CVEEANRCYTLS
-4149 LCVKENVEESI
+4149 LSVKETAEESI
-4160 DATSKSPTVRATTAA
+4160 DATSTSPTVKATMAA
-4175 ISALVQRILISAQSI
+4175 ISALIQRILISAQSI
-4190 CDVAEGAKDVE
+4190 CDVGEGTKDVE
-4201 SNDDD
+4201 SSNDDSASN
-4206 YETTDD
+4206 DD
-4212 SSSLFRSNA
+4212 SSTVFRSNA
-4221 KMIEEWS
+4221 NMIEEWS
-4228 NLRQDRLIDGLE
+4228 NLRQDRLIDCLE

-4250 NDISSNDY
+4250 NDVSSNDY

-4275 NIQEVSKSRL
+4275 NIQEVSKCRV
-4285 QDALTFYQNHAK
+4285 QDGLTFYQNHAK

-4320 DGGEGDGEGG
+4320 EGGEGDGEGG
-4330 AGDMKFEDDVEGT
+4330 AGEMKFEDDVEGT

-4371 DQDASAQQERKELKE
+4371 NQDASAQQERKELKE

-4434 DPNEQVVTKRC
+4434 DPNEQVVDE
-4445 GTTTKMMNQDQEKF
+4445 KMWDN
-4459 EEDSKMAGEQ
+4459 
-4469 LEDEMRTKED
+4469 
-4479 ENDDEDAK
+4479 DED
-4487 GKDGGEEH
+4487 GKMTH
-4495 KPSQPE
+4495 SMIFLHSQ
-4501 VDESK
+4501 
-4506 PEDSKDESAD
+4506 
-4516 KDENPIEDDMVNDD
+4516 
-4530 TEDKYED
+4530 
-4537 KHDGVDVR
+4537 
-4545 NENEDE
+4545 
-4551 EEGDEDLGIDL
+4551 
-4562 NDGLNLD
+4562 
-4569 DGEDANDDNASED
+4569 
-4582 GDMDDNIDE
+4582 
-4591 DADTDD
+4591 
-4597 NDGGEDGNTGE
+4597 
-4608 IDPEEEDDDEEM
+4608 
-4620 REPDNMEPVGQGGAG
+4620 
-4635 DEEQQNE
+4635 
-4642 PEAPDDEDQTPRSQP
+4642 
-4657 PPKSD
+4657 
-4662 YDSNEQLHG
+4662 
-4671 VAAEDGQ
+4671 
-4678 DQPEDDDADEGMADE
+4678 
-4693 NNTGGAEED
+4693 
-4702 DPTGQS
+4702 
-4708 SQGDG
+4708 
-4713 GNGDDGNWQK
+4713 
-4723 GRDEEQDGS
+4723 
-4732 TNQSEQHN
+4732 
-4740 EVPNPFRSPGDAEK
+4740 
-4754 FWHKRLDIIQDDSQ
+4754 
-4768 REEETD
+4768 
-4774 VSEEQANEE
+4774 
-4783 ENKQKDGQFEYTMEG
+4783 
-4798 EQNSGQ
+4798 
-4804 VLGVAEEE
+4804 
-4812 QAMQLNEADDDDVE
+4812 
-4826 PQNNQEDQINMDT
+4826 
-4839 DAEEKRAQQQNSS
+4839 
-4852 RSNRKD
+4852 
-4858 NAEPKQSDVKEEK
+4858 
-4871 MEDPAEVSE
+4871 
-4880 MDTHAEEEEDV
+4880 
-4891 EEDESNAVVK
+4891 
-4901 TKSASFKTQSTDDAS
+4901 
-4916 DDDNSVG
+4916 
-4923 DEQFIKTSMREA
+4923 
-4935 SSSHGALGGNKLRGD
+4935 
-4950 YRTGKRVNM
+4950 
-4959 KRIIGYIASGY
+4959 
-4970 RKDKIW
+4970 
-4976 LRRTKPAKRD
+4976 
-4986 YRVLIA
+4986 
-4992 VDDSE
+4992 
-4997 SMQNGKAGDMALRAL
+4997 
-5012 ATLANGMSQLEIGQ
+5012 
-5026 LGVASFGEDM
+5026 
-5036 KLIHPFNLPF
+5036 
-5046 TSESGVNI
+5046 
-5054 ASNFTF
+5054 
-5060 NAKRTRT
+5060 
-5067 ALCIESSIAALDSA
+5067 
-5081 KKNMLMVMI
+5081 
-5090 IVEGEA
+5090 
-5096 AESKKKNESIL
+5096 
-5107 NMKEVSFVNGKP
+5107 
-5119 KIKHFIEDYPFPF
+5119 
-5132 YLVVEDLA
+5132 
-5140 ALPEILGDALRQWF
+5140 
-5154 EMLAQIQN
+5154 
-5162 AV
+5162 

>member
-1 MDCDDATECGSGGA
+1 MDTDDSTERGSGGA
-15 NDGVNITIPYL
+15 NERLNITIPYL
-26 RRLIFYAEAL
+26 HRLIFYAEAL
-36 AYGAPKTTLS
+36 AYGAPKTCLS
-46 IDDDDDA
+46 TDDS
-53 PNLDEDGESL
+53 PKIDEDGESL
-63 VSHLAQI
+63 VNRLAQL

-109 DTENEEA
+109 ESEYDEES
-116 TDECIPYKF
+116 DECIPYKF

-148 RALAPIALDVA
+148 RALSPVALDVA

-165 VLVSNTESA
+165 VLVSNT
-174 KKKKSNTADND
+174 KSTMNDTNNTADND
-185 DNDDV
+185 GGN

-195 RLQAFVLMGFWISV
+195 RLQAFVLLGFWVSI

-226 LAASNNVECP
+226 LATSNNMECP

-246 MTAGEGISK
+246 MIGEGVAK
-255 ADDDEE
+255 EAVDDEE

-269 EAATELLDAF
+269 EAANELLDAF

-286 AFVRKWW
+286 AFVKRWW

-305 GSDLDYAKVV
+305 GSGLEYANAV
-315 KEENNTNNTESTVK
+315 KTDDVDADGDALMEEGNTTNTESAVK

-351 EPLFQMRWFA
+351 EAIFQMRWFA
-361 SRAVGSLFSLRP
+361 SRAVGALFSLRP

-386 DIDVP
+386 DSDVP

-402 SALWEKNSMLGVGRI
+402 NALWEKNSMLSVGRI
-417 VLPNTRKIKLE
+417 VLPNTRRTKIDAQ
-428 MKSPDDNVA
+428 SPDDNDD
-437 KYTFPIPSI
+437 KYTFPMPSI

-457 SLVHA
+457 SLIHA
-462 GRGALIPRRGSV
+462 GRGVLIPRRGSV

-484 DESQERYPIQSVPLF
+484 DVSQR
-499 QRILQKIKSNSR
+499 RISNSERSFIPTNTTVR
-511 NGKVVLIVCIR
+511 NISLIAIAMASDPHPPPILVCGPSGSGKSSLIRELARLCSSFAAESSIE
-522 VLTGSPSAN
+522 SASVN

-687 LNVLRRLDNSG
+687 LNVLRKLDNSG
-698 RDDEGDNTNNDQT
+698 RDDENENTANDQI
-711 RNSGHM
+711 RKPGHL
-717 KEGIFGHGARSASV
+717 KESIFGHGARSASV

-749 GSDYVTESQ
+749 GSEYVTESQ

-773 CPNIERRRDFISQI
+773 CPNIERRRDFITQI

-809 ISAGGHMNRRIEIGR
+809 ISSGGNMNRRIEIGR
-824 TKFAREEEELR
+824 TTLLARRSEDDMHDDTLAPGKKKNFAETNHAL
-835 RDKPCARLMESVAVC
+835 RLMESVAVC

-867 TTIVQRLANLTG
+867 TTVVQRLANLTG

-963 NELSKKGKEA
+963 NELVKKGKEA
-973 NNLELWSDFRST
+973 NNLELWSEFRST

-1045 ITLTEKAMNPATDAG
+1045 ITLTEKGDAEAVVRHPDFRIFAAMNPATDAG

-1067 IRSRFTEIYVDELYL
+1067 IRSRFTEIYVDELVDSLQLRSVAARYL

-1127 TMRTLCRT
+1127 TLRTLCRT
-1135 LVAARNLV
+1135 LVAARNL
-1143 IQQRFAPQ
+1143 IIHQRFAPQ

-1185 PEGRN
+1185 VSQKERDHPGRRPEGRN

-1222 KPKFVLTPSATG
+1222 KPKFVLTPSATA

-1400 ILERRCDLLRWANR
+1400 ILERRCGCPPSHAKLLVKVMKSLRQRRSRSGIFRGKDGLITPRDLLRWANR

-1420 ELAAEGYMLLAERLR
+1420 ELATEGYMLLAERLR

-1449 EMKVSVELD
+1449 EMKVSVDLD
-1458 ELYYGKGSEGRRLL
+1458 ELYYGKSSEGRRLL

-1485 GIDASYFSTAMH
+1485 GINVKAIAPTQSMMRLLTLVQRCITQKEPVLLVGDTGCGKTTVVQLLSIIMQ
-1497 NPERASAASRRYG
+1497 
-1510 VREDDRGSAAKH
+1510 RELTV
-1522 YYAKGA
+1522 
-1528 DIVNCH
+1528 VNCH

-1550 GRQAIATDMVT
+1550 GRQAIATDMVA
-1561 KTADFLLKWE
+1561 KTTEFLLNWA
-1571 DPSFDIEEIA
+1571 DPSFDIKDIA

-1587 QQSTSDTPS
+1587 QQTTTDIPS

-1603 DFFRKLSKSYPCEEE
+1603 DFFRKLSKAYPCDEDT
-1618 ASEGDKKR
+1618 SEGDKKR
-1626 RKFSGGKL
+1626 RKFSGGKH
-1634 AMNTDWAQLVSDTH
+1634 AIDTDWGELVKSTH
-1648 REMEI
+1648 REMEV

-1720 TDDTTQIFSSE
+1720 ADDAIQIFSSEVRAHEDFRIFATMNPGGDFGKRELSPALRSRFTEIWVPSISHRSDIDMVLE
-1731 RTFSSTIEKHMLD
+1731 RTFSSTIEKYMLD
-1744 DNTSV
+1744 DSSNV
-1749 QGITEIRRF
+1749 QGITAIRKM

-1768 AICDDPASFCNDFK
+1768 SICDDPASFCNDFK

-1803 SVDLFSAFAHGA
+1803 SVDIFSAFAHGA

-1830 NQDATAT
+1830 SQDATAT
-1837 KNKAKEFLYS
+1837 KNKAKEFLYRQITS
-1847 KSLHKDELQG
+1847 QGSSNVVGFQDELQG
-1857 ISNSLISTQHTFGVE
+1857 ISNSLISTQDVFGVE
-1872 PFTISTGR
+1872 PFTISTGN
-1880 EEIPQ
+1880 EEIPKS
-1885 CLGFNLTAPTTGMNL
+1885 LGFNLTAPTTGMNL

-1952 MGSDLPYSSEGL
+1952 MGSDLPYSSESDSDATTSTAQFRWCDGVL
-1964 GLLDELNLASQS
+1964 LKAIKRGDWVLLDELNLASQS

-1993 PELGLTFDCPPTF
+1993 PELGMTFDCPPTF

-2021 KGLPNPDIVENIISF
+2021 KGLPKSFLNRFTKVYIEALTKDDLTSIVTTQFPSLQADVVENIISF

-2044 DLRLYGQHGS
+2044 DSRLYGQHGS

-2068 LLTSGGNS
+2068 LLTSGGNN

-2095 TDSDRTLIEN
+2095 TDSDRTLIES
-2105 RFRDHFGDTFKSSPN
+2105 RFRDHFGDTFKPSPN

-2130 VIGKTVLQRFTGSS
+2130 VIGKTVLERFPGSS
-2144 HWSGVPVKESEADL
+2144 HWSEVPVQESEPDL

-2197 GACNVHIETLAMT
+2197 SACNIHLETLAMT

-2226 SLGMAKH
+2226 SLGVAKH
-2233 VIATIRHIYDGVC
+2233 AIATIRHIYDGVC
-2246 VSGSVDGEL
+2246 VSGDVDGEL
-2255 VQKINHYYWCISRE
+2255 VQKINHYYWCVSKE
-2269 ISKLKDKDDK
+2269 IRKLKDKDDK
-2279 SSMTETKLSYQ
+2279 SSMTRNKTLLSAIDKLLECFESVLALNSALSQ
-2290 RLGNCWNIL
+2290 DFADQIATCRQWLTSL
-2299 KQSCPLPLIFHRIS
+2299 KQRKNSGSNVQSPFKWVDGILVE
-2313 LTKSQHAAN
+2313 

-2362 IADEEQNAKPRVI
+2362 IADDEQNAKPRVI

-2399 RNRCIEVYVLPSKL
+2399 RNRCIEVNVLPSKL
-2413 GSDHPDTK
+2413 GSYQSDTR
-2421 TVSEVDTID
+2421 TGSEVDTID
-2430 AFAGI
+2430 ALAGI
-2435 WGMGIRSHAISQFL
+2435 WGMGIRSHAISQFM
-2449 VQSHVTECQR
+2449 VQSHVTECRQC
-2459 SCEVQEDPPHINTL
+2459 SEVQEDLPQINTL
-2473 KQWGNLSIGL
+2473 KQWSNLFIGL
-2483 MRRGMSRTSIEVSH
+2483 MRRGMSRTSIDVSH
-2497 NITYEN
+2497 SIAYEN
-2503 DECSPFHAHGSA
+2503 DESVPFHVGGFPLVLPAK
-2515 LMLAAAATGIVSG
+2515 GIVSG
-2528 WNLQANPQISHIL
+2528 WSLQANPQISHIL

-2546 LRAVQID
+2546 LQALPID
-2553 MDEDFKSEVFNYFVT
+2553 MDEDHKREVFNYFT
-2568 LQPAQ
+2568 SLQPAQ
-2573 FRTSGTGK
+2573 FGTDENEK
-2581 QPGTR
+2581 QPGMK
-2586 LLVEAISRLI
+2586 LVLEASARFI

-2601 GDTKVALSVLDG
+2601 CDTKVALSVLDG
-2613 YCTESASHVKCISL
+2613 YCTESASHVKVISL
-2627 LLYSMLP
+2627 LLQSMLP
-2634 SVASSQM
+2634 TSIAQSQ
-2641 TLNDTMDTFHET
+2641 TKLYDALDTFHET
-2653 RLSDMGRSELKTFN
+2653 RLSGVAWSELTRFN
-2667 SCQLSRISN
+2667 LCQLSRISN
-2676 LLGEMMTYSKLHQ
+2676 LLGEMMTYSKLRQ
-2689 ADDVSST
+2689 KDDISST
-2696 SEMSVIAYRWMKK
+2696 SGMSVIAASYHIDTNQLDTSVITCPITPLLFPLFKLVDGYLHYWDRKEAVPSMDEVLSYENLFRCRDRFWQFLDRSLYSSSGSMSLVGFPISGFLVQYRWMKK
-2709 AFANFQLMHQ
+2709 ALEDFRLMQ
-2719 QAEDTNSEH
+2719 QQTEDSTPEQSSI
-2728 CRLLKQLLLSIE
+2728 LKQLLISIE

-2767 LLPSKRNEFE
+2767 LLPSKRDHFE

-2783 AISKSCALTTEDLFG
+2783 AISKSCALTTEDFFG
-2798 FAKIGSS
+2798 FSKIGSS
-2805 PTTVQVD
+2805 PTAVQVD

-2819 NHGSLFAKSVFRR
+2819 NHGCLFAKSIFRR
-2832 ELLGALGLTF
+2832 ELLGALGLAF

-2852 ASKGTAYN
+2852 APKSATGN
-2860 ALKVLTRSFSKS
+2860 ALKVLSRSFSKS
-2872 KDEFVASVH
+2872 KDEFLTSVH
-2881 LATIDTSIKTR
+2881 LATIDTTIKTVENALDLEAIKNIIGELADKTNNADVFLR
-2892 STRAFGEIQCAQIG
+2892 DLLVSFGGIQCSQIG

-2913 EAAIVGT
+2913 EASIVGT
-2920 VSQILQKYYDSDHS
+2920 ISQILQQYYDSNHS
-2934 EVITDLRKLEGKI
+2934 EVITDLRKLQGTI
-2947 KSFVNNHLLIRNDQ
+2947 KLFINKSLAHTQRPTSDLRPYQTLLWALESESTTESMLKHLLRCIFPRMLLSLQNHQWCNTFNDLES
-2961 RVIFGRIKLSYG
+2961 I
-2973 HWRVM
+2973 
-2978 VQYFQRPRFNQ
+2978 
-2989 LSSLSPALWNKD
+2989 SSHLLSPALWNKD
-3001 GSDLPRVQESSSL
+3001 GSDLPRIQESSSL

-3028 GPSRTELNVQRAALF
+3028 GPSRIELNVQRAAIF

-3065 RKAQAKKLINLFAQ
+3065 RRGQAKKLINLFAQ
-3079 KLTADSIVQPTE
+3079 KLTANSCVQPIE
-3091 IIRYL
+3091 IVRCL
-3096 ALNVLGAFQEEFRV
+3096 ALNVFGAFQEEFGVSNISQLLSSDVSELMAIFCKCQNKIIREHIIKLAV
-3110 TDIVHL
+3110 PLIQNLQALESADEGSSLWRRHSAHAWIHIGLLRLHL
-3116 LSNGASE
+3116 L
-3123 LVAIFGKCQ
+3123 IP
-3132 TKSFVNTSSSLQCHW
+3132 SSPIDPGRKPAEKVDQLNFF
-3147 KEAGGKGGSA
+3147 
-3157 KLVLDDVSSKLS
+3157 LDDVNSKLS
-3169 SYSLHFAT
+3169 SHSLHFGMTCGDFAPDTAAT
-3177 KQLFTL
+3177 RQLFTL
-3183 AEQASKKKAGQQ
+3183 AEQTSKKKAGQQ

-3214 MHHFCRTVAST
+3214 IHNFCRTVAST

-3285 ELALNYDVSS
+3285 ELTLNHDVSY
-3295 RAGAIVK
+3295 RAGAIVN
-3302 MQDALLSYP
+3302 MQDALLTYP
-3311 IVNKSFSHHLTNQS
+3311 IVDKSFSHCLTNQS
-3325 YAEVVKEL
+3325 YNDVVKDL
-3333 SHRFG
+3333 YHRFG
-3338 IDGCAKQD
+3338 IDGRAKQD
-3346 VGAILRSIELA
+3346 VGALLRSLELA

-3363 VGSKMNRQNKLH
+3363 VGSRMNGQEKLH

-3383 AMFASLAQST
+3383 SAFASLAQSA
-3393 GIESFTADTADKDAI
+3393 GIDSVSADTTNNSTDE
-3408 VDQEE
+3408 DQEL

-3434 EHEEDESDEEDD
+3434 EDEEDESDEEDD
-3446 IVKAKETAQLSDLE
+3446 VVKPKETTQLSDLE
-3460 WMKKSQ
+3460 VSMIVELHRELFSPSKKKIEDSLRIKAFTRCYDAASRLNNLTEWTKKSQ
-3466 EEQKFLGSHMFAL
+3466 DEQNFLGSHMFAL
-3479 TLRCSVNRSLW
+3479 TLRCSANRSLW
-3490 SPLLTNDAIR
+3490 SPLLTNEGIR

-3509 ESVKADAPLRSLLI
+3509 ESVKADVPLRSLLI

-3544 VEKVRQLDIHTNSLG
+3544 VEKVRQFDIHTNSLG

-3587 PLKEI
+3587 PLKDI

-3614 ENRRSVRPRRHWARL
+3614 ESRRNVRPRRHWARL
-3629 YALIHGISESEEL
+3629 YGLIHGSRESEYQK
-3642 RASLNEAALK
+3642 APISEAALK

-3662 GYPEISKRLGADGDV
+3662 GYPEVAKRLGADGDV

-3692 TSNIAEFRTRLDLIE
+3692 TSNIAEFRTRLNLIE

-3712 LRNDCEVNG
+3712 LRHDCEVNG
-3721 PTRVTLTR
+3721 PMRLTLTR

-3744 ISKTITTL
+3744 ISQKIKTL
-3752 REPIEKRLK
+3752 RDPIEKRLK

-3808 QNFAEGVRSMNQ
+3808 QNFADGVRSMNQ
-3820 GTAADHEPVTTMPS
+3820 GNAVDHEPVTTMPS

-3841 LSVGGKIIGDNT
+3841 LSVGGKIVCDST
-3853 LPPTKMLSVS
+3853 LASNRSVMDFRS
-3863 VPTGLSSK
+3863 NRFIVKDVSSEEWESAGMADFVDK
-3871 TRYTKRM
+3871 YIVGISRYTKRM

-3884 GTSWAYNGAV
+3884 GTSWASNGAIV
-3894 AASEMSDAI
+3894 ASEMSNAI

-3913 KVTKQ
+3913 NVTKQ

-3941 SVPFNLHHTHHMM
+3941 SVPFNIHQVHHMM
-3954 QLPVPSLCG
+3954 QLPVPSLSA
-3963 QSFWDNSVST
+3963 QSFWDDSLST
-3973 SLDKA
+3973 SLDRGESYF
-3978 NHTSIDVRLRYHD
+3978 HRCQVEISRLRMEISMLGSQYMSQREMTLMQGYSDHIL
-3991 FQRSMLANMIQSTST
+3991 FILCQQRSMIANMIQSCSS
-4006 IESILRSYK
+4006 IESILRSFK
-4015 GVAESLPMGQM
+4015 DVVEELPMGQM
-4026 NINRNIASF
+4026 NISMNITKF
-4035 EESLSLLVENLNQL
+4035 EESLSILVEYLNQL
-4049 ILPMKEASQF
+4049 LLPMKEASQL
-4059 VDNDQDRGRLR
+4059 VDNDRDRDHLR
-4070 DAIALITGCVS
+4070 DAIALISGCVS

-4091 GQTPITSQRVESISV
+4091 GQTPITSQRVVSISSI
-4106 TMTKTLAEVRMN
+4106 MTTTLNEVRLD
-4118 VQSCIE
+4118 VKSCID
-4124 SCGNVIP
+4124 SCGHVIP
-4131 SSLFVS
+4131 SCLFVS
-4137 SVEEVHRCYTLS
+4137 CAEETDRCYNLS
-4149 LCVKENVEESI
+4149 LSVNEVTEESI
-4160 DATSKSPTVRATTAA
+4160 DATSTSPTVRATTAA

-4190 CDVAEGAKDVE
+4190 SDVGEGTNDSESGNGDDE
-4201 SNDDD
+4201 SNDD
-4206 YETTDD
+4206 
-4212 SSSLFRSNA
+4212 SSTLFRSNA
-4221 KMIEEWS
+4221 NMIEEWS
-4228 NLRQDRLIDGLE
+4228 NIRQDRLIDGLE
-4240 SLSESLTHLH
+4240 SVSESLTHLH

-4258 SRSLCTR
+4258 SRTLCTR

-4275 NIQEVSKSRL
+4275 YIQEISKSRL
-4285 QDALTFYQNHAK
+4285 EDALSFYQNHAK

-4330 AGDMKFEDDVEGT
+4330 AGEMKFEDDVEGT

-4371 DQDASAQQERKELKE
+4371 NQDTSAQQERKELKE

-4412 QKEDDNGDDEE
+4412 QKDDDNKDEE
-4423 EELDREMGDGD
+4423 EELDREMGDGE
-4434 DPNEQVVTKRC
+4434 DPNEQVVDE
-4445 GTTTKMMNQDQEKF
+4445 KMWDN
-4459 EEDSKMAGEQ
+4459 
-4469 LEDEMRTKED
+4469 
-4479 ENDDEDAK
+4479 DED
-4487 GKDGGEEH
+4487 G
-4495 KPSQPE
+4495 
-4501 VDESK
+4501 
-4506 PEDSKDESAD
+4506 
-4516 KDENPIEDDMVNDD
+4516 
-4530 TEDKYED
+4530 
-4537 KHDGVDVR
+4537 
-4545 NENEDE
+4545 
-4551 EEGDEDLGIDL
+4551 
-4562 NDGLNLD
+4562 
-4569 DGEDANDDNASED
+4569 
-4582 GDMDDNIDE
+4582 
-4591 DADTDD
+4591 
-4597 NDGGEDGNTGE
+4597 
-4608 IDPEEEDDDEEM
+4608 
-4620 REPDNMEPVGQGGAG
+4620 
-4635 DEEQQNE
+4635 
-4642 PEAPDDEDQTPRSQP
+4642 
-4657 PPKSD
+4657 
-4662 YDSNEQLHG
+4662 
-4671 VAAEDGQ
+4671 
-4678 DQPEDDDADEGMADE
+4678 
-4693 NNTGGAEED
+4693 
-4702 DPTGQS
+4702 
-4708 SQGDG
+4708 
-4713 GNGDDGNWQK
+4713 
-4723 GRDEEQDGS
+4723 
-4732 TNQSEQHN
+4732 
-4740 EVPNPFRSPGDAEK
+4740 
-4754 FWHKRLDIIQDDSQ
+4754 
-4768 REEETD
+4768 
-4774 VSEEQANEE
+4774 
-4783 ENKQKDGQFEYTMEG
+4783 
-4798 EQNSGQ
+4798 
-4804 VLGVAEEE
+4804 
-4812 QAMQLNEADDDDVE
+4812 
-4826 PQNNQEDQINMDT
+4826 
-4839 DAEEKRAQQQNSS
+4839 
-4852 RSNRKD
+4852 
-4858 NAEPKQSDVKEEK
+4858 
-4871 MEDPAEVSE
+4871 
-4880 MDTHAEEEEDV
+4880 
-4891 EEDESNAVVK
+4891 
-4901 TKSASFKTQSTDDAS
+4901 
-4916 DDDNSVG
+4916 
-4923 DEQFIKTSMREA
+4923 
-4935 SSSHGALGGNKLRGD
+4935 KLR
-4950 YRTGKRVNM
+4950 Y
-4959 KRIIGYIASGY
+4959 
-4970 RKDKIW
+4970 
-4976 LRRTKPAKRD
+4976 
-4986 YRVLIA
+4986 A
-4992 VDDSE
+4992 V
-4997 SMQNGKAGDMALRAL
+4997 
-5012 ATLANGMSQLEIGQ
+5012 
-5026 LGVASFGEDM
+5026 
-5036 KLIHPFNLPF
+5036 
-5046 TSESGVNI
+5046 
-5054 ASNFTF
+5054 
-5060 NAKRTRT
+5060 
-5067 ALCIESSIAALDSA
+5067 
-5081 KKNMLMVMI
+5081 
-5090 IVEGEA
+5090 
-5096 AESKKKNESIL
+5096 
-5107 NMKEVSFVNGKP
+5107 
-5119 KIKHFIEDYPFPF
+5119 
-5132 YLVVEDLA
+5132 
-5140 ALPEILGDALRQWF
+5140 
-5154 EMLAQIQN
+5154 
-5162 AV
+5162 

>member
-1 MDCDDATECGSGGA
+1 LFYANETLKSKQTKHRISMDCDDTTTTERGGSGGA
-15 NDGVNITIPYL
+15 NDGGVNVTIPYL

-36 AYGAPKTTLS
+36 AHDGTPKTSLS
-46 IDDDDDA
+46 PDDDA
-53 PNLDEDGESL
+53 PNNLDEDGESL
-63 VSHLAQI
+63 VNHLART

-95 IGRVVDDE
+95 IGRVVVGDDDDDDE
-103 AMQEND
+103 AMQENND
-109 DTENEEA
+109 AENEEA
-116 TDECIPYKF
+116 NETTDECIPYKF

-137 PTRIDALRHLL
+137 PTRIDALRHLF
-148 RALAPIALDVA
+148 RALAPVSLDVA

-165 VLVSNTESA
+165 VLVLNTESA
-174 KKKKSNTADND
+174 AKKNADDD
-185 DNDDV
+185 DNDEK

-226 LAASNNVECP
+226 MAASDNMECP

-241 FVQNK
+241 FVRNR
-246 MTAGEGISK
+246 MTGEAVSK
-255 ADDDEE
+255 PVDDKE

-269 EAATELLDAF
+269 EAANELLDAF

-305 GSDLDYAKVV
+305 GSDLDYTNVMKTDDIDADGDALMGG
-315 KEENNTNNTESTVK
+315 EDNTNKTESTVK

-336 GYSPETNAPHCTHWK
+336 GYSPETNAPHCIHWK
-351 EPLFQMRWFA
+351 EPMFQMRWFA

-373 LPLSNFLKSVSVY
+373 LPLSNFLKSVAVY
-386 DIDVP
+386 DSDVP

-402 SALWEKNSMLGVGRI
+402 NALWEKNSLLSVGRI
-417 VLPNTRKIKLE
+417 VLPNTRRTKVGAQ
-428 MKSPDDNVA
+428 SPDDNVD

-446 EDVRDTIQLHP
+446 EDVRNAIQLHP
-457 SLVHA
+457 SLFHA
-462 GRGALIPRRGSV
+462 GRGVLIPRRGSV

-484 DESQERYPIQSVPLF
+484 DVSQK
-499 QRILQKIKSNSR
+499 RISNSERSFIPTNTTVR
-511 NGKVVLIVCIR
+511 NMSLIATAMASDPHPPPILVCGPSGSGKSSLIREMARLCSSFASESS
-522 VLTGSPSAN
+522 TGSSSVN

-570 GPLTTAARSGRW
+570 GPLTAAARYGRW

-660 NPLPFAELQEVGQ
+660 NPLPFAELQEVGRK
-673 QMHPDLPKSVAEAV
+673 MHPDLPQAVADAV

-698 RDDEGDNTNNDQT
+698 RDDEIENKDNEQT
-711 RNSGHM
+711 RKAGHT
-717 KEGIFGHGARSASV
+717 KESIFGHGARSASV

-749 GSDYVTESQ
+749 GSEYVTESQ

-773 CPNIERRRDFISQI
+773 CPNIDRRRDFISQI
-787 AAPIWGLT
+787 AAPLWGLT
-795 ADAATRYIEGRIPS
+795 TDAAIRYIEGRIPS
-809 ISAGGHMNRRIEIGR
+809 ISHGGHMNRRIEIGR
-824 TKFAREEEELR
+824 TKLMARRSEDDMSDDTLAPGKKKNFAETNHAL
-835 RDKPCARLMESVAVC
+835 RLMESVAVC

-930 QFLRYVLTAFEK
+930 QFLRYVLAAFEK
-942 GDWKKLAQCF
+942 GDWKKLSQCF

-963 NELSKKGKEA
+963 NEQSKLGKEA

-1045 ITLTEKAMNPATDAG
+1045 ITLTEKGDAEAVIRHPDFRIFAAMNPATDAG

-1067 IRSRFTEIYVDELYL
+1067 IRSRFTEIYVDELVDPLQLRSVAARYL

-1101 SVDMY
+1101 SVDVY

-1135 LVAARNLV
+1135 LVAARNLI

-1164 SLDLPSRAIVQKQF
+1164 SLDPPSRAIVQKQF
-1178 KSMLSKG
+1178 NSMLSKG
-1185 PEGRN
+1185 VSHKERDHPGRRPEGRN
-1190 GSNAFVM
+1190 GSNAYVM

-1210 TDWADPVNSPDG
+1210 TDWADPLSSSDG
-1222 KPKFVLTPSATG
+1222 KPKFVLTPSATA

-1387 VHMSDIPEDEMIV
+1387 VHMSDIPEDEMVV
-1400 ILERRCDLLRWANR
+1400 ILERRCGCPPSHAKLLVKVMKSLRQRRSRSGIFRGKDGLITPRDLLRWANR

-1449 EMKVSVELD
+1449 EMKVSVELE

-1472 SEALGQESSLAAS
+1472 SEALKQESSLVAS
-1485 GIDASYFSTAMH
+1485 GINVKAIAPTQSMMRLLTLVQRCINQKEPVLLVGETGSGKTTVVQLLSIIMQ
-1497 NPERASAASRRYG
+1497 
-1510 VREDDRGSAAKH
+1510 RELTV
-1522 YYAKGA
+1522 
-1528 DIVNCH
+1528 VNCH

-1550 GRQAIATDMVT
+1550 GRQAIATDMVA
-1561 KTADFLLKWE
+1561 KTTEFLLKWA
-1571 DPSFDIEEIA
+1571 DPSFDIQDIA

-1587 QQSTSDTPS
+1587 QQTTADIPS

-1603 DFFRKLSKSYPCEEE
+1603 DFFRKLSKAYPCGDEEV
-1618 ASEGDKKR
+1618 SEGDKKR
-1626 RKFSGGKL
+1626 RRFSGGKV
-1634 AMNTDWAQLVSDTH
+1634 AVSTDWAQLVTNTH

-1670 LSMKDGNMILLDE
+1670 ISMKDGNMILLDE

-1714 PSCVHE
+1714 PSCVHHE
-1720 TDDTTQIFSSE
+1720 ADDTTQIFSSE
-1731 RTFSSTIEKHMLD
+1731 VRAHEDFRIFATMNPGGDFGKRELSPALRSRFTEIWVPSVSQRSDIDMVLERTFSSAIEKHGLGD
-1744 DNTSV
+1744 TNNV
-1749 QGITEIRRF
+1749 HGITEIRRM

-1803 SVDLFSAFAHGA
+1803 SVDVFSAFAHGA

-1847 KSLHKDELQG
+1847 QITSQGSSDVVGFQDELEG
-1857 ISNSLISTQHTFGVE
+1857 INDSLISTQHTFGVE

-1885 CLGFNLTAPTTGMNL
+1885 CLGFNMTAPTTGMNL

-1952 MGSDLPYSSEGL
+1952 MGSDLPYSSESDSDDATSTAQFRWCDGVL
-1964 GLLDELNLASQS
+1964 LKAIKRGDWVLLDELNLASQS

-1993 PELGLTFDCPPTF
+1993 PELGKTFDCPPTF

-2021 KGLPNPDIVENIISF
+2021 KGLPKSFLNRFTKVYIEALTKADLTSIVATQFPSLQADVVENIISF

-2044 DLRLYGQHGS
+2044 DSRLYGQHGS

-2068 LLTSGGNS
+2068 LLTSGGNN
-2076 VTPDFVARYA
+2076 VTSDFVARYA

-2105 RFRDHFGDTFKSSPN
+2105 RFRDHFGDTFNSSPN
-2120 AKLEVTKDSV
+2120 AKLEVTKNSV
-2130 VIGKTVLQRFTGSS
+2130 VIGETVLQRFAEST
-2144 HWSGVPVKESEADL
+2144 HWSGVPVQESAPDL

-2233 VIATIRHIYDGVC
+2233 VVATIRHIYDGVC
-2246 VSGSVDGEL
+2246 LSDGVDGEL
-2255 VQKINHYYWCISRE
+2255 VQKINHYYWCISKE
-2269 ISKLKDKDDK
+2269 ICKLKDKDDK
-2279 SSMTETKLSYQ
+2279 SSLTRNKTLLSAIEKLVE
-2290 RLGNCWNIL
+2290 CFEAV
-2299 KQSCPLPLIFHRIS
+2299 LPLNSDFSRDFADQILTCRQWSSS
-2313 LTKSQHAAN
+2313 LKRKVSGTNNQSPFKWVDGILVQ

-2362 IADEEQNAKPRVI
+2362 VAEDEQNAKPRVI

-2413 GSDHPDTK
+2413 GSSQSDTK
-2421 TVSEVDTID
+2421 TGSEVDTID

-2435 WGMGIRSHAISQFL
+2435 WGMDVRSHALSQYM

-2459 SCEVQEDPPHINTL
+2459 SSELQEDPPHINTL
-2473 KQWGNLSIGL
+2473 KQWSNLFIGL
-2483 MRRGMSRTSIEVSH
+2483 MRRGMSRSSIEVSH

-2503 DECSPFHAHGSA
+2503 EECVPFNVDGFP
-2515 LMLAAAATGIVSG
+2515 LMLATTGIVSG
-2528 WNLQANPQISHIL
+2528 WNLQANPKISHIL

-2553 MDEDFKSEVFNYFVT
+2553 MDEHHKSELFSYFVS
-2568 LQPAQ
+2568 LQPTQ
-2573 FRTSGTGK
+2573 FRSETQSGAS
-2581 QPGTR
+2581 
-2586 LLVEAISRLI
+2586 LLIEAIARLT
-2596 EMIPY
+2596 EMISY
-2601 GDTKVALSVLDG
+2601 GDAKVALSLLDG
-2613 YCTESASHVKCISL
+2613 YCTESASCVKFTIL

-2634 SVASSQM
+2634 SIASSQM
-2641 TLNDTMDTFHET
+2641 TLNGTLDTFHET
-2653 RLSDMGRSELKTFN
+2653 RLSGVERSELATFN

-2676 LLGEMMTYSKLHQ
+2676 IVGEVMAYNKLRH

-2696 SEMSVIAYRWMKK
+2696 SAMSVIAVSYHIGTNRLDTSVISCPITPLLFPLFKLVDAYLHTCQNLDTTPSMNEVLLYENFLRSRDRFWQYLDRSPYSSSESTSPVGFPIAGFLVQYRWMKK
-2709 AFANFQLMHQ
+2709 AFTNFRLMQ
-2719 QAEDTNSEH
+2719 EKAEDSNAEQS
-2728 CRLLKQLLLSIE
+2728 RLLKQLLLSME

-2767 LLPSKRNEFE
+2767 LLPSKRNQFE
-2777 DLNTLQ
+2777 DLSTLQ
-2783 AISKSCALTTEDLFG
+2783 DISQSCALTTEDFFG

-2805 PTTVQVD
+2805 LTAVQLD
-2812 LKKLISL
+2812 LKKLIAL
-2819 NHGSLFAKSVFRR
+2819 NHGSLFAKPVFRR
-2832 ELLGALGLTF
+2832 ELLGALGLIF

-2852 ASKGTAYN
+2852 ASKGTTNN
-2860 ALKVLTRSFSKS
+2860 ALKVLTKSFSKS

-2881 LATIDTSIKTR
+2881 LATIDTSIKTIENALDLEAIKNIIGELADK
-2892 STRAFGEIQCAQIG
+2892 TNNADLFLKDLLVTFGEIQCAQIG

-2913 EAAIVGT
+2913 EAAIVET
-2920 VSQILQKYYDSDHS
+2920 ISQILQKHHDFNHHD
-2934 EVITDLRKLEGKI
+2934 VITELRKLQGKM
-2947 KSFVNNHLLIRNDQ
+2947 KSFVNKSLAHTQRPTNDLRPYQTLLWALESDSTTDSMLKHLLQCIFPRMLFSLHNHQWCNTFNDLDS
-2961 RVIFGRIKLSYG
+2961 ISCHLLG
-2973 HWRVM
+2973 
-2978 VQYFQRPRFNQ
+2978 
-2989 LSSLSPALWNKD
+2989 PALWNKD
-3001 GSDLPRVQESSSL
+3001 GSDLPRMQESSSL
-3014 FDAASKNVILSSCA
+3014 FDAASKNIISASCA

-3065 RKAQAKKLINLFAQ
+3065 RKTQAKKLINLFAQ
-3079 KLTADSIVQPTE
+3079 KLTVDSVVQPTE

-3096 ALNVLGAFQEEFRV
+3096 ALSVLGAFQEEFGIPN
-3110 TDIVHL
+3110 IVDL
-3116 LSNGASE
+3116 LSSNASE
-3123 LVAIFGKCQ
+3123 LVAIFSKCQ
-3132 TKSFVNTSSSLQCHW
+3132 NKIIREHIIKLAVPLVQALQALEASEEGGLSWRRHLAHAWIHIGLLRLHLLIPSSPIDPGRKPAEKVEQLNW
-3147 KEAGGKGGSA
+3147 F
-3157 KLVLDDVSSKLS
+3157 LDDVTSKLS
-3169 SYSLHFAT
+3169 SYSLHFGMTCGDFAPDTAAT
-3177 KQLFTL
+3177 KQLFTF
-3183 AEQASKKKAGQQ
+3183 AEHASKKKGGQQ

-3214 MHHFCRTVAST
+3214 IHHFCRTVAST

-3234 IENQPNSRSQ
+3234 IENQSNSRSQ

-3273 LSEIRS
+3273 LIEIRS

-3295 RAGAIVK
+3295 KAGAIVE
-3302 MQDALLSYP
+3302 MQDALLTYP
-3311 IVNKSFSHHLTNQS
+3311 IVNTSFSHHLTNQS
-3325 YAEVVKEL
+3325 YSDVVKEL

-3346 VGAILRSIELA
+3346 VGAILRSLELA

-3363 VGSKMNRQNKLH
+3363 LGSKTNRQNKLH

-3383 AMFASLAQST
+3383 SMFASLAQSA
-3393 GIESFTADTADKDAI
+3393 GIENVSTSIADKDANE
-3408 VDQEE
+3408 DQEE

-3427 QRIVAKL
+3427 QRIIARL
-3434 EHEEDESDEEDD
+3434 EEDEDGDESDEEED
-3446 IVKAKETAQLSDLE
+3446 VAKPKETTQLSDLEVSMIVELHRELFSPSKKKIEDSLRIKAFTRCYDAASRLNHLTE

-3466 EEQKFLGSHMFAL
+3466 EEQTFLGSHMFAL
-3479 TLRCSVNRSLW
+3479 TLRCSVKISLW
-3490 SPLLTNDAIR
+3490 SPLLTNDTIR

-3587 PLKEI
+3587 PLREI

-3629 YALIHGISESEEL
+3629 YGLIHGISASEEL
-3642 RASLNEAALK
+3642 SEATMK
-3652 HGHSPSWIWK
+3652 YGYSPSWIWK

-3712 LRNDCEVNG
+3712 LRSDCEVNG
-3721 PTRVTLTR
+3721 PRRVALTR

-3737 YSRFEPL
+3737 YSRFDHL
-3744 ISKTITTL
+3744 ISQTTTKL

-3775 ALAESSEK
+3775 SLAESSEK

-3808 QNFAEGVRSMNQ
+3808 QNFTEGVRSMSQ
-3820 GTAADHEPVTTMPS
+3820 GHAADHEPVTTMPS

-3841 LSVGGKIIGDNT
+3841 LSVGGKIVVDST
-3853 LPPTKMLSVS
+3853 LPPNKSRIDFSSNRFIIKDVS
-3863 VPTGLSSK
+3863 SEEWSSAGLADLADK
-3871 TRYTKRM
+3871 YVVGIGRYTKRM

-3884 GTSWAYNGAV
+3884 GTSWAYNGAAV
-3894 AASEMSDAI
+3894 ASDMADAI

-3941 SVPFNLHHTHHMM
+3941 SVPFNIHHTHHMM
-3954 QLPVPSLCG
+3954 QLPVPSLSG
-3963 QSFWDNSVST
+3963 HSFWDNSVST
-3973 SLDKA
+3973 SLDRGESYF
-3978 NHTSIDVRLRYHD
+3978 HRCQVEISRLRIEISMLGSQYMSQREMTLMQGYSHHML
-3991 FQRSMLANMIQSTST
+3991 FILCQQRSMLANMIQSSST
-4006 IESILRSYK
+4006 VESILRSYK
-4015 GVAESLPMGQM
+4015 GVVDSLPMGQM
-4026 NINRNIASF
+4026 NMSRNIASF

-4049 ILPMKEASQF
+4049 LLPMKEVSQL

-4091 GQTPITSQRVESISV
+4091 GQAPITSQRVSSISN
-4106 TMTKTLAEVRMN
+4106 TMTKALEEVRLD

-4131 SSLFVS
+4131 SSLFASCVD
-4137 SVEEVHRCYTLS
+4137 EVNCCYTLS
-4149 LCVKENVEESI
+4149 LSVKEIAEESI
-4160 DATSKSPTVRATTAA
+4160 EATSKSPTVCATTTA

-4190 CDVAEGAKDVE
+4190 CGVEGSTKDVE
-4201 SNDDD
+4201 SNKDDN
-4206 YETTDD
+4206 ESNND
-4212 SSSLFRSNA
+4212 SSSLFRSHA

-4240 SLSESLTHLH
+4240 SLSESLIHLH
-4250 NDISSNDY
+4250 NDISSNNY
-4258 SRSLCTR
+4258 SRSLCIR
-4265 ATVSSFALAD
+4265 ATVSSFSLAD
-4275 NIQEVSKSRL
+4275 NIQEVSKSRI
-4285 QDALTFYQNHAK
+4285 QDALAFYQNHAK
-4297 FLYILLRVF
+4297 LLYILLRVF

-4330 AGDMKFEDDVEGT
+4330 AGEMKFEDDVEGT

-4350 KNDVTDEIEN
+4350 KNDVTHEIEN

-4371 DQDASAQQERKELKE
+4371 NQDASGEQERKELKE

-4397 DFDGEKFDLP
+4397 DFEGEKFDLP

-4412 QKEDDNGDDEE
+4412 QNQDDNGDDEK
-4423 EELDREMGDGD
+4423 EELDREMGDGE
-4434 DPNEQVVTKRC
+4434 DPNEQVVDE
-4445 GTTTKMMNQDQEKF
+4445 KMWDN
-4459 EEDSKMAGEQ
+4459 
-4469 LEDEMRTKED
+4469 
-4479 ENDDEDAK
+4479 DED
-4487 GKDGGEEH
+4487 GK
-4495 KPSQPE
+4495 
-4501 VDESK
+4501 
-4506 PEDSKDESAD
+4506 
-4516 KDENPIEDDMVNDD
+4516 
-4530 TEDKYED
+4530 
-4537 KHDGVDVR
+4537 
-4545 NENEDE
+4545 
-4551 EEGDEDLGIDL
+4551 L
-4562 NDGLNLD
+4562 
-4569 DGEDANDDNASED
+4569 
-4582 GDMDDNIDE
+4582 
-4591 DADTDD
+4591 
-4597 NDGGEDGNTGE
+4597 
-4608 IDPEEEDDDEEM
+4608 
-4620 REPDNMEPVGQGGAG
+4620 
-4635 DEEQQNE
+4635 
-4642 PEAPDDEDQTPRSQP
+4642 
-4657 PPKSD
+4657 
-4662 YDSNEQLHG
+4662 
-4671 VAAEDGQ
+4671 
-4678 DQPEDDDADEGMADE
+4678 
-4693 NNTGGAEED
+4693 
-4702 DPTGQS
+4702 
-4708 SQGDG
+4708 
-4713 GNGDDGNWQK
+4713 
-4723 GRDEEQDGS
+4723 
-4732 TNQSEQHN
+4732 
-4740 EVPNPFRSPGDAEK
+4740 
-4754 FWHKRLDIIQDDSQ
+4754 
-4768 REEETD
+4768 
-4774 VSEEQANEE
+4774 
-4783 ENKQKDGQFEYTMEG
+4783 
-4798 EQNSGQ
+4798 
-4804 VLGVAEEE
+4804 
-4812 QAMQLNEADDDDVE
+4812 
-4826 PQNNQEDQINMDT
+4826 
-4839 DAEEKRAQQQNSS
+4839 
-4852 RSNRKD
+4852 
-4858 NAEPKQSDVKEEK
+4858 
-4871 MEDPAEVSE
+4871 
-4880 MDTHAEEEEDV
+4880 
-4891 EEDESNAVVK
+4891 
-4901 TKSASFKTQSTDDAS
+4901 
-4916 DDDNSVG
+4916 
-4923 DEQFIKTSMREA
+4923 
-4935 SSSHGALGGNKLRGD
+4935 
-4950 YRTGKRVNM
+4950 
-4959 KRIIGYIASGY
+4959 
-4970 RKDKIW
+4970 
-4976 LRRTKPAKRD
+4976 
-4986 YRVLIA
+4986 
-4992 VDDSE
+4992 
-4997 SMQNGKAGDMALRAL
+4997 
-5012 ATLANGMSQLEIGQ
+5012 
-5026 LGVASFGEDM
+5026 
-5036 KLIHPFNLPF
+5036 
-5046 TSESGVNI
+5046 
-5054 ASNFTF
+5054 
-5060 NAKRTRT
+5060 
-5067 ALCIESSIAALDSA
+5067 
-5081 KKNMLMVMI
+5081 
-5090 IVEGEA
+5090 
-5096 AESKKKNESIL
+5096 
-5107 NMKEVSFVNGKP
+5107 
-5119 KIKHFIEDYPFPF
+5119 
-5132 YLVVEDLA
+5132 
-5140 ALPEILGDALRQWF
+5140 
-5154 EMLAQIQN
+5154 
-5162 AV
+5162 